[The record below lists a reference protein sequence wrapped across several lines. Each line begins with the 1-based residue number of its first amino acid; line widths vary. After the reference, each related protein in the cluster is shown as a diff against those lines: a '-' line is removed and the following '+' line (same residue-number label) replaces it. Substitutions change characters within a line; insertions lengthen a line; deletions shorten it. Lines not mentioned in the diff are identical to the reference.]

1 MEVCEAKRLATGRF
15 LFGFLPYYYFFAA
28 FRVDLAADEAA
39 FFTVRA
45 ARETRDFFFAF
56 LTIVTSST

>member
-1 MEVCEAKRLATGRF
+1 LAFF
-15 LFGFLPYYYFFAA
+15 LGIIFFTA

-45 ARETRDFFFAF
+45 AREIPDFFLAF
-56 LTIVTSST
+56 LAIITSSI